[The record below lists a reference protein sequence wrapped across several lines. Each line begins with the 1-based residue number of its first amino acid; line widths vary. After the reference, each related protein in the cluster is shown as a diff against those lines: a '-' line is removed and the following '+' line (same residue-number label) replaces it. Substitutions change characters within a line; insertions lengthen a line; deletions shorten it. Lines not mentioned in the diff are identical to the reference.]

1 MRISIS
7 QPAYL
12 PWLGYF
18 ERIQLSDLHVILD
31 HVPDGKKSMV
41 NRNKIRTK
49 QGWIWLTVPIKSKDR
64 YSGLPINDLE
74 VNNEFDWKNKHWK
87 SIQGSYLKSNHFQSY
102 YDSLEKIYNQDFT
115 YLRDLNRSLTEFLLK
130 KFFITTP
137 MVNSSTLNIKS
148 TKSDLIL
155 DICKYFEAD
164 TYISGPFGRDY
175 LDIESFSNESIEIIF
190 HEYSHPEYIQCF
202 DGFEAYMS
210 SIDLLFNYGNEASSI
225 LKTSSLKN

>member
-49 QGWIWLTVPIKSKDR
+49 HGWIWLTVPIKSKDR

-74 VNNEFDWKNKHWK
+74 VNNEFDWQNKHWK
-87 SIQGSYLKSNHFQSY
+87 SIQGSYSKSKHFKSY
-102 YDSLEKIYNQDFT
+102 RNLLEEIYTQDFT
-115 YLRDLNRSLTEFLLK
+115 YLRDLNRSLTDILLK
-130 KFFITTP
+130 KFFINTP
-137 MVNSSTLNIKS
+137 IVNSSTLNIKS

-175 LDIESFSNESIEIIF
+175 LDIESFTNESIEIFF
-190 HEYSHPEYIQCF
+190 HEYIHPEYIQCF

-210 SIDLLFNYGNEASSI
+210 SIDLLFNYGNESASF
-225 LKTSSLKN
+225 LKTSL